1 MKKGKF
7 NWVDGLVILLVVLL
21 IAGAVYKFR
30 GNSVTNS
37 AVPMEQVSYTVGI
50 SGVRSGMVDAIRE
63 GDTVFDGD
71 SGNAVGTITKV
82 EVSECR
88 TTMAKDDGTVV
99 WVPKEDRYDVVITV
113 EAWATVNGDTCM
125 VNRIYQLNVGSN
137 RSLYT
142 KYASWTGRIT
152 GIQMP

>member
-1 MKKGKF
+1 MKKHKF

-30 GNSVTNS
+30 GNNVTSS
-37 AVPMEQVSYTVGI
+37 AVPMEPVTYTVAV
-50 SGVRSGMVDAIRE
+50 SNVRSGMADAFRE
-63 GDTVFDGD
+63 GDTVYDGD
-71 SGNAVGTITKV
+71 SGNAVGTIAKV
-82 EVSECR
+82 EISDSRVIM
-88 TTMAKDDGTVV
+88 TKDDGTAV
-99 WVPKEDRYDVVITV
+99 WGTREDRYDVVLTV
-113 EAWATVNGDTCM
+113 EAQATVSGNTCL

-152 GIQMP
+152 DIQFS